1 MRQRNREDIDFDT
14 ERIEGDQGYIPED
27 EHTEQPDL
35 TLENLDCIPCFPNNV
50 SSLLGTTTRNN
61 DDNQNIFRSVNFF
74 VPQPQIVKVTP
85 YQAGIYTDSIFGC

>member
-1 MRQRNREDIDFDT
+1 MRQRNREDIDFDA

-27 EHTEQPDL
+27 EHTEQLDL

-50 SSLLGTTTRNN
+50 SSLLGTTIRNN

-74 VPQPQIVKVTP
+74 VPQSQIVKVTP
-85 YQAGIYTDSIFGC
+85 YQAGIYTDSIFGS